1 MAEHARDLGTTGTTG
16 PPVELRPDP
25 QLLRLIMT
33 PLRDSAPSWPD
44 HELRNILR
52 HQLESSLAFDLSRSD
67 PEPITPITTETAA
80 AGPPIRTFGDLF
92 QHPRPPLEL
101 LIRVK
106 QFAKSSRA
114 DPDAPLPAEI
124 ASFLYYAAIAGALT
138 RLGTRITQL
147 PDATLAQGFR
157 SISSRDWLDDA
168 SRMLLTGATR
178 LMSVAT

>member
-33 PLRDSAPSWPD
+33 PLRDSAPIWPD

-67 PEPITPITTETAA
+67 PASIPPITADTAA
-80 AGPPIRTFGDLF
+80 AGPPIRTFGELF

-114 DPDAPLPAEI
+114 NPDAPLPAEI
-124 ASFLYYAAIAGALT
+124 ASFLYYAAIAAALT

-147 PDATLAQGFR
+147 PDTTLAQGFR
-157 SISSRDWLDDA
+157 SISSRDWLDDV
-168 SRMLLTGATR
+168 SRMLLSDAAR
-178 LMSVAT
+178 LIDAPT